1 MSKSTIEVRVHAK
14 GSVREGT
21 PNPEPSTQARCD
33 LCHGTV
39 DATVSMGAEGDAPF
53 ACKSCLR
60 ERLEAITLGM
70 WLLRDGSEKGGLP
83 WGKIS
88 G

>member
-1 MSKSTIEVRVHAK
+1 MKSSIEVRVHER
-14 GSVREGT
+14 GSVRDGS
-21 PNPEPSTQARCD
+21 PSPDKGTQAKCG
-33 LCHGTV
+33 LCEATV
-39 DATVSMGAEGDAPF
+39 DAVVSVGREAAAPF

-60 ERLEAITLGM
+60 ERLEAITLGS
-70 WLLRDGSEKGGLP
+70 WLLRDDSEKGGLP